1 MQREHPTTAVAVEH
15 DYSRKW
21 LIMSAVAMGIFL
33 ATIDGSIVNVALPTL
48 ITYLNTEFAIVQW
61 VVLAYLL
68 TLTTLLPVVGRLAD
82 MYGRKQ
88 LYLPGFVVFTVGS
101 LLCGLSPTVGWLIA
115 ARVLQGVGAALILA
129 LGLAIVTDAF
139 PAGERGRALGVAGTI
154 VSVGIVAGPTLGGIV
169 IENFSW
175 HWIFFV
181 NVPIGILG
189 VYLTLRYVP
198 RERPPGGQRFDISGA
213 ATLCLALLGILLSMT
228 TAQERGFT
236 DRTAIMQFVFG
247 IFFLVAFVLIQR
259 RHPQPIID
267 LELFRNPVFTVNLIT
282 GFLVFIGQG
291 STILIPFYLEE
302 VLGYDVQQVGLLLV
316 VLPLAM
322 GIVAPISG
330 TLSDRM
336 GSRPI
341 TVSGLAVIAL
351 GYLAMATLGTGTTA
365 VGFMLRY
372 AIIGVGIGLFNS
384 PNNSATMGTAPP
396 GRLGVASALMSL
408 TRAMGQTMGLA
419 LLGALW
425 AGVIFRS
432 VGGILAGGATAAP
445 PDVQAAA
452 LRVVML
458 AIAGLVVLALALAMV
473 AWRGERGRP
482 VVARAELEQEVFHIG
497 HS

>member
-1 MQREHPTTAVAVEH
+1 VER

-21 LIMSAVAMGIFL
+21 LVMSAVAMGIFL
-33 ATIDGSIVNVALPTL
+33 ATIDGSIVSVALPTL
-48 ITYLNTEFAIVQW
+48 VIDLRTEFAIVQW

-88 LYLPGFVVFTVGS
+88 LYLPGFVVFTIGS
-101 LLCGLSPTVGWLIA
+101 LLCGLSPTVGWLIG

-139 PAGERGRALGVAGTI
+139 PPGERGRALGVAGTI
-154 VSVGIVAGPTLGGIV
+154 VSIGIVAGPTLGGII
-169 IENFSW
+169 IENLSW

-181 NVPIGILG
+181 NVPIGFLG
-189 VYLTLRYVP
+189 VYLTLRHVP
-198 RERPPGGQRFDISGA
+198 LARPPGNQRFDLAGA
-213 ATLCLALLGILLSMT
+213 ATLCLALLGILLSLT
-228 TAQERGFT
+228 TAQQSGFT
-236 DRTAIMQFVFG
+236 DRIAIMQFVFG
-247 IFFLVAFVLIQR
+247 VFFLVAFIVIQR

-267 LELFRNPVFTVNLIT
+267 LELFRNPVFSVNLAT

-291 STILIPFYLEE
+291 SAILIPFYLEE
-302 VLGYDVQQVGLLLV
+302 VLGYNVQQVGLLLV

-341 TVSGLAVIAL
+341 TVAGLAVIAL
-351 GYLAMATLGTGTTA
+351 GYAVMATLGTETTA
-365 VGFMLRY
+365 VGFMWRY
-372 AIIGVGIGLFNS
+372 ALIGVGIGLFNS

-396 GRLGVASALMSL
+396 NRLGVASALMSL
-408 TRAMGQTMGLA
+408 TRSMGQTMGLA

-425 AGVIFRS
+425 AAVIFRDA
-432 VGGILAGGATAAP
+432 GGILAGGATTAP
-445 PDVQAAA
+445 PAYQAAA

-458 AIAGLVVLALALAMV
+458 AVAGTDVLALALALV
-473 AWRGERGRP
+473 AWRGERGQP
-482 VVARAELEQEVFHIG
+482 VLPRAELEQETIQIG
-497 HS
+497 H